1 MSQQDLL
8 VQSIKQIH
16 RDLAKLLELGV
27 DGEWLEEINITPAQA
42 RGLLMGILYLREMYP
57 QV

>member
-1 MSQQDLL
+1 M
-8 VQSIKQIH
+8 H

-27 DGEWLEEINITPAQA
+27 DEQWLIEINITPTQA

-57 QV
+57 HISTKSRD